1 MNAKN
6 IKDFIPYGAKYA
18 ISQETLAQILDTDK
32 RQVRLYIEQARRQ
45 GVPICSGNEGYF
57 LPLTP
62 AEALPYIIAQK
73 RRILTSITVLQAVEN
88 HLKNQAKK

>member
-1 MNAKN
+1 MDTKN
-6 IKDFIPYGAKYA
+6 IADYIPYGAKYA
-18 ISQETLAQILDTDK
+18 VSQETLAQILDTDK

-73 RRILTSITVLQAVEN
+73 RRILTAVTVVQAVEN
-88 HLKNQAKK
+88 YLRQQAER